1 VEIEVLRKFSGNT
14 NITSF
19 YGVYGIKVSTAQKAS
34 RSVPLSLLCRAT
46 HRLLHHK
53 PLGHG
58 LPAATCHAVIHPLV
72 FACARSHSSPHAC
85 TQTPG
90 TAEDKLW
97 LAMEY
102 CGGGSVTDLAKKME
116 PKRIPELVM
125 RYVLRDTLR
134 AIVYLHQNGIVH
146 RDIKGQNILMTN
158 EASIRLIDFGVS
170 AEMKLGQKKRSTFI
184 GTPCVT
190 HPMLAN
196 SAGGCKAPHARERM
210 VAKGKDVWLQSAAR
224 SKEEGCK
231 ALHALGRVVTS
242 GLGVTCHAVPALS
255 CPSVGDVVCCSHV
268 DTCTAHSTT
277 RCRTLPDPVVMWT
290 RAQHTHSSTRCTH
303 PHPHLDSAL
312 CDSSDIHKLLLA
324 SQHAHTHNTVNR
336 FETQVLDGPRGDCDR
351 PAVGRVVR
359 PAE

>member
-1 VEIEVLRKFSGNT
+1 
-14 NITSF
+14 
-19 YGVYGIKVSTAQKAS
+19 
-34 RSVPLSLLCRAT
+34 
-46 HRLLHHK
+46 
-53 PLGHG
+53 
-58 LPAATCHAVIHPLV
+58 
-72 FACARSHSSPHAC
+72 
-85 TQTPG
+85 
-90 TAEDKLW
+90 
-97 LAMEY
+97 MEY

-196 SAGGCKAPHARERM
+196 SAGGCKASHARERM
-210 VAKGKDVWLQSAAR
+210 VAMGKDVWLQSAAR

-242 GLGVTCHAVPALS
+242 GLASLVT
-255 CPSVGDVVCCSHV
+255 PSL
-268 DTCTAHSTT
+268 
-277 RCRTLPDPVVMWT
+277 RCRARLLVMSCVVVMWT
-290 RAQHTHSSTRCTH
+290 RAQHTL
-303 PHPHLDSAL
+303 PH
-312 CDSSDIHKLLLA
+312 
-324 SQHAHTHNTVNR
+324 
-336 FETQVLDGPRGDCDR
+336 
-351 PAVGRVVR
+351 VVAPSR
-359 PAE
+359 IQ

>member
-1 VEIEVLRKFSGNT
+1 MEIEVLRKFSGNT

-19 YGVYGIKVSTAQKAS
+19 YGVYGIKVSRAQKAS
-34 RSVPLSLLCRAT
+34 RSVPLCSVVPYIAS
-46 HRLLHHK
+46 HHN

-58 LPAATCHAVIHPLV
+58 LPAATCHTVIHPLV

-184 GTPCVT
+184 GTPCVA

-196 SAGGCKAPHARERM
+196 SAGGCKAPHAQERM

-224 SKEEGCK
+224 SKEESCK

-242 GLGVTCHAVPALS
+242 GLGVTCHAVPALACS
-255 CPSVGDVVCCSHV
+255 PVGDVVCCSHV

-277 RCRTLPDPVVMWT
+277 RCTL
-290 RAQHTHSSTRCTH
+290 
-303 PHPHLDSAL
+303 PHPHFDNAL
-312 CDSSDIHKLLLA
+312 CDSSDFHKLLLA
-324 SQHAHTHNTVNR
+324 SQHAHTQHR
-336 FETQVLDGPRGDCDR
+336 QPL
-351 PAVGRVVR
+351 
-359 PAE
+359 